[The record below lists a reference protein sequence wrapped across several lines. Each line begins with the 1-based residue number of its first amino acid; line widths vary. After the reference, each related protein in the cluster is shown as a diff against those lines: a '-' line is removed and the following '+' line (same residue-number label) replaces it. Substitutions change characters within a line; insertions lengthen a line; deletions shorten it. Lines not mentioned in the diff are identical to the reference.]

1 MVVADRGFHL
11 GGHPWECVRS
21 QGDPGS
27 SFSAS
32 TVSCSSQSEGGE
44 RTPVSR
50 RPGCVSASRLAILHP
65 SCPRPREQ
73 QACGSLH
80 LPRLCHQEA
89 WGPVGAAGAPQG
101 PETLLGPSRFPAM
114 VLVHATPVLTAASE
128 ASGTRQARPPA
139 TQPPPR
145 LAGSW
150 PTSCSP
156 SLGPGGPAAV
166 GPSPGGAG
174 RGVSCETLQAA
185 SSGSMIHFLQEPRV
199 LFSST
204 ISPYV

>member
-1 MVVADRGFHL
+1 M
-11 GGHPWECVRS
+11 
-21 QGDPGS
+21 
-27 SFSAS
+27 
-32 TVSCSSQSEGGE
+32 
-44 RTPVSR
+44 
-50 RPGCVSASRLAILHP
+50 SASRPAILHP

-73 QACGSLH
+73 RACGSLH

-156 SLGPGGPAAV
+156 GSRYPGLAGAEVGGSRGADWWVDVIPQTSPHRGSPVALKGLHCSTSSSHKSVLGGLPWQSSGYDSELPLQGAQVPSLVGQPRSRMMSGGPT
-166 GPSPGGAG
+166 P
-174 RGVSCETLQAA
+174 CKN
-185 SSGSMIHFLQEPRV
+185 
-199 LFSST
+199 
-204 ISPYV
+204 IS